1 MKKAILFF
9 LFIGITYLSKAQLTV
24 SGFGGSQ
31 GYNTTPSTFYTLN
44 PPVLGPSFPSP
55 FIADAGTN
63 VYKIN
68 SFSGGIYNTNLI
80 ARIGNY
86 WYIGQQTSISVGSG
100 NFVHTKTLTSRT
112 KVVRPTNDPPCIDIW
127 ENVSYV
133 ESTNIATP
141 LGTYFTATL
150 GGSTCDASSFGTT
163 MLPNLTSLPQLTN
176 AGIQALTSPTAGS
189 IVYNT
194 DCNCISMYNG
204 VSWNCLS
211 YSNMITVTTS
221 GYSIAGF
228 YNHILY
234 TGSVGTMTIPAA
246 SICPNQEY
254 YITNNGAGNLT
265 LSIAFVTGNAT
276 TTAIISQ
283 NTTVHLMSNGTN
295 WIKI

>member
-24 SGFGGSQ
+24 SGFGGPQ
-31 GYNTTPSTFYTLN
+31 GYNTPPNTFYTLTN
-44 PPVLGPSFPSP
+44 PAVPPLTNP
-55 FIADAGTN
+55 FVADVGTN
-63 VYKIN
+63 VYKRGG
-68 SFSGGIYNTNLI
+68 FVGGGIYNTNLI
-80 ARIGNY
+80 IRIGGY
-86 WYIGQQTSISVGSG
+86 WYIGQQTSISVQSG
-100 NFVHTKTLTSRT
+100 IYVHSKTLSARI
-112 KVVRPTNDPPCIDIW
+112 KVIRPTNDPPCIDIW

-133 ESTNIATP
+133 ESTNTPTP

-150 GGSTCDASSFGTT
+150 GGSTCDGSSFGTT
-163 MLPNLTSLPQLTN
+163 MLPNLMSLPQLTN

-204 VSWNCLS
+204 VSWNCLT
-211 YSNMITVTTS
+211 YSNMITITTS
-221 GYSIAGF
+221 GYSITGF

-234 TGSVGTMTIPAA
+234 TGPVGTMTIPAA
-246 SICPNQEY
+246 STCPNQEY

-283 NTTVHLMSNGTN
+283 NTTVHLMSDGTN
-295 WIKI
+295 WIRI